1 MFKTLKTL
9 VLKTVQVTSVKLT
22 TPADRIGRG
31 LGGAAYSTDTLSPGQ
46 NPLPPNPESERVRSW
61 QESAMQMRMQ
71 MQTGDMAM
79 TPASSVG
86 CPSAPG
92 LSANRFATWAFCFTG
107 RGTATT
113 RTTATG
119 YACVANLH
127 AVPGRANFPRGLS
140 QDDRFGCDC
149 QSLRRLSDKRDA
161 VKEVCSAAIAAK

>member
-31 LGGAAYSTDTLSPGQ
+31 LGVAAYSTDSLSPGQ

-61 QESAMQMRMQ
+61 QASAMQKRKQMRVG
-71 MQTGDMAM
+71 TGVMP
-79 TPASSVG
+79 PASLVG
-86 CPSAPG
+86 CLSDPG
-92 LSANRFATWAFCFTG
+92 FSANRFATWASCFTG

-119 YACVANLH
+119 YARVANLH
-127 AVPGRANFPRGLS
+127 AVPGRANFPRAS
-140 QDDRFGCDC
+140 VKTIASEATANR
-149 QSLRRLSDKRDA
+149 SDGYLTNETRSRK
-161 VKEVCSAAIAAK
+161 SARQR